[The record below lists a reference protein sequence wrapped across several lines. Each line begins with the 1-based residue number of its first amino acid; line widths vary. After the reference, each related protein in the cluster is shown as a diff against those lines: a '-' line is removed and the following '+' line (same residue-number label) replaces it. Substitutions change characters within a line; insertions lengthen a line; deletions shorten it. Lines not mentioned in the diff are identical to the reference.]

1 LGSVPIGR
9 CAQPNGSLDSPNCS
23 PESPNPSVDIANS
36 LAAIAN
42 SSVDIANSSLD
53 IANSSLDCPEPAN
66 VMSPDAVA
74 SKVGAGD
81 ASDGAAALSPACPA
95 VGEFLAERAG
105 TNGISGGAF
114 ELVTARP

>member
-9 CAQPNGSLDSPNCS
+9 SAQPNGSLDSPNCS

-36 LAAIAN
+36 L
-42 SSVDIANSSLD
+42 VD
-53 IANSSLDCPEPAN
+53 IANSSLDCPGPPN
-66 VMSPDAVA
+66 VMSPGAVP

>member
-9 CAQPNGSLDSPNCS
+9 SAQPNGSLDSPNCSLDSPNCS

-36 LAAIAN
+36 LVA
-42 SSVDIANSSLD
+42 
-53 IANSSLDCPEPAN
+53 IANSSLDCPEPPN
-66 VMSPDAVA
+66 VMSSDAVP

-81 ASDGAAALSPACPA
+81 ASDEAAALSPACPA

>member
-9 CAQPNGSLDSPNCS
+9 SAQPNGSLDSPNCS
-23 PESPNPSVDIANS
+23 PESPNP
-36 LAAIAN
+36 
-42 SSVDIANSSLD
+42 SVDIANSSLD

-66 VMSPDAVA
+66 VMSPDAVP